1 MALREAE
8 VKATAESR
16 AVEEARRRLTEA
28 RHTQKRLADARH
40 EESVRLAVHKA
51 LGEFRADAFDGR
63 VAHPLKRFS
72 GGEQDLAGLCVRLGL
87 SRMAARQRGVEASFA
102 ILDEVFGSQDEKRRR
117 LITEQLQALS
127 DAEFHQIFV
136 ITHTDD
142 VLEHCDLAI
151 YVTRGEDGISR
162 AEGPR

>member
-1 MALREAE
+1 MA
-8 VKATAESR
+8 VS
-16 AVEEARRRLTEA
+16 
-28 RHTQKRLADARH
+28 
-40 EESVRLAVHKA
+40 
-51 LGEFRADAFDGR
+51 
-63 VAHPLKRFS
+63 AHPLKRFS
-72 GGEQDLAGLCVRLGL
+72 GGEQDLAGLCVCLGL
-87 SRMAARQRGVEASFA
+87 SRMAARQRGVEAGFA

-117 LITEQLQALS
+117 LITEQLHALL